1 MRIYY
6 FCLVSFLINSF
17 NRDIMKKLYIP
28 LFIVFLLI
36 SGCNDSATQASASGN
51 FATKAEELPAQ
62 NESAIRADLKL
73 INPILNKAN
82 SEAIASSKL
91 LSEAFKSGNKE
102 EVKSLL
108 SKTKKFLEATNDS
121 LMALNMQSQELQKIR
136 TNIINGNM
144 MAIKLN
150 GLVLKDDET
159 EEDKS
164 EMTLLAKQLKAIHLA
179 TSSELDDFN
188 AKYK

>member
-6 FCLVSFLINSF
+6 FCLVFFLINNF
-17 NRDIMKKLYIP
+17 NRDIIKKLYIP

-73 INPILNKAN
+73 INPILNKAY

-102 EVKSLL
+102 EV
-108 SKTKKFLEATNDS
+108 EATNDS

-164 EMTLLAKQLKAIHLA
+164 EMTLLAKQLKAIQLA